1 MLTDAVVFEITK
13 YEHGNKTLYNVKN
26 GRYNT
31 LNACGISEKELYDRM
46 QEIASIINNDV
57 KRACVFTL
65 A

>member
-26 GRYNT
+26 SRYNT
-31 LNACGISEKELYDRM
+31 LNACGISEKELYDKM

-57 KRACVFTL
+57 KRACVFEI

>member
-26 GRYNT
+26 GRYTT
-31 LNACGISEKELYDRM
+31 LNACGISEKELYDKM
-46 QEIASIINNDV
+46 QEIASIINNDI
-57 KRACVFTL
+57 KRACVFTI